1 MRGGDVSP
9 SNSKRRNFMK
19 YVCVVMVIGMLF
31 LVGCAPKTVETI
43 QQPTTSIT
51 ERSLSDQDSM
61 GRRGITEE
69 ELAQAERERLLRE
82 QQQGKDGS
90 FAKDIYFE
98 YDSYTIKQS
107 ELPKID
113 AVGNYLKQNRGINI
127 VAEGHCDER
136 GTIDYNFALGQK
148 RAEAAKAY
156 LVKMGIDGGRIKTIS
171 FGKEVPV
178 DTGHSEDSWARNRR
192 VHFKI
197 D

>member
-82 QQQGKDGS
+82 QQQSKDGS

>member
-1 MRGGDVSP
+1 MKLVS
-9 SNSKRRNFMK
+9 
-19 YVCVVMVIGMLF
+19 VIIVIGMLF

-43 QQPTTSIT
+43 QQPATPIT

-69 ELAQAERERLLRE
+69 ELARVERERLLRE
-82 QQQGKDGS
+82 QQQITDDS

-98 YDSYTIKQS
+98 YDSYAIKPS

-113 AVGNYLKQNRGINI
+113 AVGNYLKQNRDINI
-127 VAEGHCDER
+127 IAEGHCDER

-178 DTGHSEDSWARNRR
+178 DAGHNEEAWARNRR

-197 D
+197 DRKG

>member
-1 MRGGDVSP
+1 MSP

>member
-1 MRGGDVSP
+1 
-9 SNSKRRNFMK
+9 MK
-19 YVCVVMVIGMLF
+19 YVCAIMVIGMLF

-43 QQPTTSIT
+43 QRPTASVT
-51 ERSLSDQDSM
+51 ERSLSDQDSITR
-61 GRRGITEE
+61 GGITEE
-69 ELAQAERERLLRE
+69 ELARAERERLLRE
-82 QQQGKDGS
+82 QQQDKEGS
-90 FAKDIYFE
+90 FTKDIYFE
-98 YDSYTIKQS
+98 YDSYAINPS

-113 AVGNYLKQNRGINI
+113 AAGNYLKQNRGVNI

-178 DTGHSEDSWARNRR
+178 DTGHSEESWAKNRR